1 MGKKIC
7 IFIGGMVVGSILTIL
22 ILMAMGMH
30 EQTNKSWAGRD
41 GLVLFEEDGDEIP
54 SKQLKVFQTLDSNCG
69 LAYVAD
75 KTYGFSYMED
85 EYNYL
90 DSLLVLLISDVAIYD
105 DMIIDFDND
114 KHLIQVGTFNYKT
127 VNKEYDLWKTV
138 PAVMVK

>member
-1 MGKKIC
+1 M
-7 IFIGGMVVGSILTIL
+7 
-22 ILMAMGMH
+22 
-30 EQTNKSWAGRD
+30 
-41 GLVLFEEDGDEIP
+41 
-54 SKQLKVFQTLDSNCG
+54 KVFQTVDSNCG
-69 LAYVAD
+69 LAFVAD
-75 KTYGFSYMED
+75 KTYGVSYMED

-90 DSLLVLLISDVAIYD
+90 DALLVLLISDGAIYD

>member
-1 MGKKIC
+1 MGKKIG

-30 EQTNKSWAGRD
+30 EQTNKSWASRD

-54 SKQLKVFQTLDSNCG
+54 AKQLKVFQTVDSNCG
-69 LAYVAD
+69 LAFVAD
-75 KTYGFSYMED
+75 KTYGVSYMED

-90 DSLLVLLISDVAIYD
+90 DALLVLLISDVAIYD